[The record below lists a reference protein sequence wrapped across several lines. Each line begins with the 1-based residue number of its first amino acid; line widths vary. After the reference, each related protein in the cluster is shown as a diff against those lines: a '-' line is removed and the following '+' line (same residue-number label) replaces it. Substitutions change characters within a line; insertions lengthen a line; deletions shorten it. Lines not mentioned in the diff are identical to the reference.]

1 MFLIFLL
8 YLPQKYTGPMI
19 SNILLITFSQG
30 LIISLFLLANRN
42 IRRSR
47 YAYLL
52 LMAFFLSLSIM
63 QAWINLNHVRLPG
76 PCPYIYAPWFFF
88 LLPFMFMYVES
99 LISVPKLSKRLL
111 YVALFIFVFNTAF
124 TYFMAE
130 KYRDNPVFLK
140 KFLTHWIEAN
150 EILGLLFSWFILW
163 MIYYYYKSHKNLFH
177 PYIKRWI
184 VKSFYFANVIFILW
198 ALVIY
203 GKYAGNLSEEKV
215 YFFNE
220 ALHLASAFIV
230 YWIIYAGIF
239 HRMILDYNASNVW
252 DNTKEIHLLNL
263 IEHYQWYKDPHASLK
278 KIADRLHISPH
289 KLQRMVERHYQC
301 GFDEY
306 LTELRLEEA
315 KRMMMQYPKASI
327 YEIALMSGYLSP
339 EIFRRDFKTS
349 YGIDPEN
356 FMHNIHAPLA

>member
-1 MFLIFLL
+1 
-8 YLPQKYTGPMI
+8 MI

-30 LIISLFLLANRN
+30 IIISLFLLANRN

-47 YAYLL
+47 YAYLI
-52 LMAFFLSLSIM
+52 LMAFFLSMSIF
-63 QAWINLNHVRLPG
+63 QAWIYLNHIHLPG
-76 PCPYIYAPWFFF
+76 LWSYVYAPWFFF

-99 LISVPKLSKRLL
+99 LVDAPQLSKRLL
-111 YVALFIFVFNTAF
+111 YIAFFLFVFNIAV
-124 TYFMAE
+124 TYGMAE
-130 KYRDNPVFLK
+130 KYRHHLPFLK
-140 KFLTHWIEAN
+140 KFITHWVAIN
-150 EILGLLFSWFILW
+150 EILGLLFSWIVLFL
-163 MIYYYYKSHKNLFH
+163 IYRFYQFHKKLFH
-177 PYIKRWI
+177 PYIRRWI
-184 VKSFYFANVIFILW
+184 IKSFYFANIIFILW

-203 GKYAGNLSEEKV
+203 GKYTGTLSEKKV
-215 YFFNE
+215 YLITE
-220 ALHLASAFIV
+220 TLHLASAFIV

-263 IEHYQWYKDPHASLK
+263 IEHYQWYKDPHAGLK